1 MTERIMSLI
10 GWLFFG
16 LIAGFIASKIVNQRG
31 SGCAVNIALGIAGA
45 VVGGAMFSFLGT
57 PVWMEFSFKS
67 MIVAV
72 IGAILVLLVF
82 HALAGR
88 RR

>member
-1 MTERIMSLI
+1 MSLL
-10 GWLFFG
+10 GWMFFG
-16 LIAGFIASKIVNQRG
+16 LIAGFVASKIVNRRG
-31 SGCAVNIALGIAGA
+31 SGCAINIALGIAGA

-57 PVWMEFSFKS
+57 PVWMHFSFKS

-72 IGAILVLLVF
+72 IGAIVVLLAF

-88 RR
+88 RN

>member
-1 MTERIMSLI
+1 MSLL

-16 LIAGFIASKIVNQRG
+16 LIVGFIASKIVNRRG

-45 VVGGAMFSFLGT
+45 VVGGAMFSFLGE
-57 PVWMEFSFKS
+57 PVWMRFSLPS
-67 MIVAV
+67 MVIAV
-72 IGAILVLLVF
+72 IGAILVLLAF

-88 RR
+88 RP